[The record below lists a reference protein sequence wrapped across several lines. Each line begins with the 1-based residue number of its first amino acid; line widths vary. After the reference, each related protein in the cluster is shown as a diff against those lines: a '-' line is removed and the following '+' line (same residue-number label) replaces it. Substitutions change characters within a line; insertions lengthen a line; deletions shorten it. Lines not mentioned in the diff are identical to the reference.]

1 VAAIYQKALAFFLL
15 LLLGGTLLYAV
26 ITRIIVPLR
35 KPPKN

>member
-1 VAAIYQKALAFFLL
+1 MFENALAVLLFLL
-15 LLLGGTLLYAV
+15 LAGTLLYTV